1 MNITISI
8 GTGASPLQGLPTD
21 TFSLRS
27 FSDTDYI
34 TAEDGVV
41 LAGSIKHNYRETT
54 GGTLNATTKIPTY
67 PNLILPSSTDAGDVQ
82 TGRWTCLVVDSNGQQ
97 RAVLFEG
104 YEIPHDSGA
113 SITLLQLTIYND
125 GTTPR
130 RDTTTLTRAQV
141 VALIAESVGLI
152 GTGTQTVAGNKT
164 FTGYTTFTG
173 GTQFEDSNNQFIG
186 DVEFSGA
193 ATFLAEAPTTFE
205 DAVDIGGDLNV
216 TGSAVIGADF
226 EVLGNSEVA
235 GEFSSAGVAHFNGGF
250 DADGGISRLSVGA
263 NVASA
268 ATIVP
273 TGNVFTIT
281 GTTTIST
288 INATGITAGT
298 VLFMITTSALTF
310 DEAGNIDVT
319 GATSLTTS
327 AGQLVLAV
335 WDASKWRLR

>member
-1 MNITISI
+1 MNVTISI

-152 GTGTQTVAGNKT
+152 GTGTQTIAGNKT
-164 FTGYTTFTG
+164 FTGYAVFSG
-173 GTQFEDSNNQFIG
+173 GTQFEDSNNQFLG
-186 DVEFSGA
+186 DVEFAGA
-193 ATFLAEAPTTFE
+193 ATFLTT
-205 DAVDIGGDLNV
+205 VSLLKGDN
-216 TGSAVIGADF
+216 
-226 EVLGNSEVA
+226 
-235 GEFSSAGVAHFNGGF
+235 
-250 DADGGISRLSVGA
+250 R
-263 NVASA
+263 ASA
-268 ATIVP
+268 AAIVP
-273 TGNVFTIT
+273 TGNVFHVT
-281 GTTTIST
+281 GTTNITSITS
-288 INATGITAGT
+288 TGIDPGTIITIIFDDVLTFTDGGNLKLAGNF
-298 VLFMITTSALTF
+298 VTSADDTITLVY
-310 DEAGNIDVT
+310 DG
-319 GATSLTTS
+319 TSWFEICRSTN
-327 AGQLVLAV
+327 
-335 WDASKWRLR
+335 